1 MGTNK
6 LNGQTA
12 IITGATS
19 GMGRSIARKLADSGA
34 RIIISGRNE
43 ARGNSVAD
51 GINST
56 GGSALFVQGDV
67 SMPETN
73 RMLVETA
80 VRKYGRLDIAVM
92 SAGELGIGS
101 ITDVSIDLWQKTINT
116 NLNAVFYLL
125 HYAIPEMEKTGSG
138 RIVVI
143 GSIAAYKVFPNHPA
157 YCSSKGA
164 LLQLV
169 KQAALDY
176 GPNIRINMICPGQ
189 VDTPLLRKSVKAF
202 NNPEEII
209 RETENK
215 LPLKRLGKP
224 EDIAN
229 AAVFLLSDDASWIT
243 GSSFVVDGG
252 SLCIP

>member
-1 MGTNK
+1 MDMDKFSGK
-6 LNGQTA
+6 TA

-19 GMGRSIARKLADSGA
+19 GMGRSIAKKLADRGVH
-34 RIIISGRNE
+34 IIVSGRDKT
-43 ARGNSVAD
+43 RGNAVAD
-51 GINST
+51 SINSS
-56 GGSALFVQGDV
+56 GGSALFVQGDI
-67 SMPETN
+67 SIPETN
-73 RMLVETA
+73 KMLVETA
-80 VRKYGRLDIAVM
+80 VEEFGRLDITVM

-101 ITDVSIDLWQKTINT
+101 ITDVSLELWQKTVNT

-125 HYAIPEMEKTGSG
+125 HYAIPEMEKTGNG
-138 RIVVI
+138 NAVII

-164 LLQLV
+164 LTQLV

-176 GPNIRINMICPGQ
+176 GPKIRINQICPGQ
-189 VDTPLLRKSVKAF
+189 VDTPLLRNSIKAF
-202 NNPEEII
+202 DNPDEII
-209 RETENK
+209 RETEDK

-224 EDIAN
+224 KDIAN
-229 AAVFLLSDDASWIT
+229 AVLFLLSDEASWIT